1 MDDTYSNHVVAWIS
15 RGWTEDSVVEDDV
28 ICVGLIKSG
37 SS

>member
-1 MDDTYSNHVVAWIS
+1 MNDTYSKHVVASIS